1 MLFVRRLI
9 EFTHLADGEQQT
21 PDTEVELPKFFF
33 FFYFFASAIFIR
45 AIPACPPAL
54 KSLQLLNNA

>member
-33 FFYFFASAIFIR
+33 FFNFFAAAIFIQ
-45 AIPACPPAL
+45 AIPSCTPAL
-54 KSLQLLNNA
+54 KSLQLFNIA